1 MINTEIWGAERRRLC
16 GFLQD
21 EAKRKGI
28 THEQIAA
35 HTGLQRSS
43 VSRALAGRFPLS
55 VDLLIAM
62 GSAIG
67 IFLFLESKD
76 SLSDNAQFMRDRHKR
91 PDDDN

>member
-1 MINTEIWGAERRRLC
+1 MINKEIWERERRRLC
-16 GFLQD
+16 SFLQD

-28 THEQIAA
+28 THDQIAQ
-35 HTGLQRSS
+35 HTGLHRSS
-43 VSRALAGRFPLS
+43 VTRALAGRFPLS

-76 SLSDNAQFMRDRHKR
+76 SPSENAEFMRNRHKR
-91 PDDDN
+91 LDDEN